1 MMLSFLKAI
10 HMKIALIT
18 AFLLASQCCFAPPA
32 AAQAAAT
39 PALALQEPA
48 ALKHVAEAFLQA
60 QSAALAGEVTVTVG
74 PVNQRMSLASCP
86 APQAFQQPGARTWG
100 KTTVGVRCTAPV
112 AWTVYIQAQV
122 SVVTD
127 YVATAVPLAQ
137 GQTIEQSQLVLL
149 RGDISAMP
157 NGIVTDMA
165 QAVGRT
171 STVSLASGAPLRL
184 DALRG
189 KPVVQQGQLVRV
201 VSSGNGFRVSAE
213 ARAIG
218 NASDGQVVQ
227 VRTPAGA
234 ILSGVAKA
242 GGLVE
247 VVF

>member
-10 HMKIALIT
+10 YMKIALIT
-18 AFLLASQCCFAPPA
+18 AFLLASQCCFVPKA

-39 PALALQEPA
+39 PALALQDPA
-48 ALKHVAEAFLQA
+48 ALKRVAEAFLQA

-74 PVNQRMSLASCP
+74 PINQRMSLASCP

-137 GQTIEQSQLVLL
+137 GQTIEQSQLVFL
-149 RGDISAMP
+149 RGDISALP

-201 VSSGNGFRVSAE
+201 VSTGNGFRVSAE